1 MAFATSAVERSV
13 LAAGQEV
20 DSRTHPAKSAFLAR
34 LMAWWGHGRGAS
46 DFDDEVPLLLT
57 ERVPDDAPPPD
68 QITIAQWLWGPGH
81 NIPGCDQHALDLVKP
96 FALNPAMSM
105 LDVSAGLGGGPRAI
119 AASFGTYVTGLECDP
134 ELARRGMEM
143 STLQGMQKRAPVTFY
158 EPTKL
163 ELRAGGFDCI
173 LGREATYAV
182 ANKKQFL
189 EILGQSLKERGQ
201 LSLVDFVVDPKGGAK
216 PELAVWERQQRVRPQ
231 LWTLAQYKECLGA
244 LGFETRVTEDMTDQ
258 YRGRILAG
266 WGQMLH
272 TVDLRG
278 LPRAHM
284 LAILDEA
291 ERWVHTISALD
302 SGALRLYRILALA
315 GTGKPGKRS
324 PPKR

>member
-13 LAAGQEV
+13 LAAGQEIE
-20 DSRTHPAKSAFLAR
+20 RRIHPAKSAFLAR
-34 LMAWWGHGRGAS
+34 LMAWWGHGRS
-46 DFDDEVPLLLT
+46 DSGFDDEAPLLLT

-68 QITIAQWLWGPGH
+68 QIAIAQWLWGPGYH
-81 NIPGCDQHALDLVKP
+81 TPGGEQHALDLVKP

-105 LDVSAGLGGGPRAI
+105 LDISAGLGGGPRAI
-119 AASFGTYVTGLECDP
+119 AASFGTYVTGFECDP

-158 EPTKL
+158 EPAKL

-182 ANKKQFL
+182 AKKKQFL
-189 EILGQSLKERGQ
+189 ETLGQSLKERGQ
-201 LSLVDFVVDPKGGAK
+201 LLLVEFVLESKGRDK
-216 PELAVWERQQRVRPQ
+216 PELAVWEGQQRVRPQ
-231 LWTLAQYKECLGA
+231 LWTLAQYKECLTA
-244 LGFETRVTEDMTDQ
+244 LGFETRVTEDTTDQ
-258 YRGRILAG
+258 YRRQILVG
-266 WGQMLH
+266 WAQMLH

-302 SGALRLYRILALA
+302 SGALRLYRIHALA
-315 GTGKPGKRS
+315 GTGKPGKRAS
-324 PPKR
+324 NKR